1 MSIGKS
7 SIHRLTQA
15 AEQPQ
20 SGIRSLAPEV
30 PAGDA
35 ATPFAAVTEELT
47 AAPKEIAPAPE
58 AKAPKKAPAKKAPV
72 KKAPAKKAAAPTDAA
87 PKKRGRKPKSEATT
101 APAKAATP
109 KKAPAKKT
117 TAQASVAKKP
127 ARTKDGF
134 VSVAVGEALP
144 YWLL

>member
-1 MSIGKS
+1 MSIGKN

-47 AAPKEIAPAPE
+47 AAPKEVAPE
-58 AKAPKKAPAKKAPV
+58 AKAPKKAPV
-72 KKAPAKKAAAPTDAA
+72 KKAPAKKAAAPTDAT
-87 PKKRGRKPKSEATT
+87 PKKRGRKPKSEAAA

-117 TAQASVAKKP
+117 TAKTSTAKKP
-127 ARTKDGF
+127 VNTKDGF
-134 VSVAVGEALP
+134 VTVAVGEALP

>member
-58 AKAPKKAPAKKAPV
+58 AKAPKKAPAKKAP
-72 KKAPAKKAAAPTDAA
+72 AKKAAAPTDAT

-134 VSVAVGEALP
+134 VTVAVGEALP